1 MMNIFSTMI
10 APGGKP
16 NKKMAKDL
24 EKAENRVNELEKDLD
39 DAKSQIRRRERDL
52 ERVSRSAPTPGK
64 SSRTSDARLAE
75 DNEQLR
81 EENRKLK
88 DELSAFDM
96 EFFEEIEDLK
106 YNYQQVTAEN
116 ERLRERLRRLR
127 GSDD

>member
-1 MMNIFSTMI
+1 MMAI
-10 APGGKP
+10 AVKLRKE